1 MFTSIL
7 WKCGLIGLAVV
18 SSIALALAHG
28 NSRVPKSSPLVDKP
42 LLAGSGAPEPVSSIL
57 RRACRDCHSD
67 NTVWPWYA
75 DLPPVSWQIRS
86 DVTRGRAFMNL
97 SKWSEY
103 DVEKRRVLVLSIL
116 AATQARV
123 MPPPKYLWMHA
134 NAKLSDTEL
143 KLLKEWAL
151 AETEASS
158 QKRAVISH

>member
-1 MFTSIL
+1 
-7 WKCGLIGLAVV
+7 
-18 SSIALALAHG
+18 
-28 NSRVPKSSPLVDKP
+28 
-42 LLAGSGAPEPVSSIL
+42 
-57 RRACRDCHSD
+57 
-67 NTVWPWYA
+67 
-75 DLPPVSWQIRS
+75 
-86 DVTRGRAFMNL
+86 
-97 SKWSEY
+97 
-103 DVEKRRVLVLSIL
+103 VLSIL